1 MVELRTPKGT
11 RDYNPLEQRVFNDL
25 IEKITEIFKLHG
37 AVNID
42 TPTFELRELLLNKYG
57 EESKL
62 IFNLEDQGGDICSLR
77 YDLTVSFARYLAANK
92 IQKIKRYQIGKV
104 FRRDNPSFAKGRLR
118 EFFQCDFD
126 IAGSYKSMVSDAET
140 ICIVAECLR
149 QMNLG
154 SFKIKINHRSILN
167 AMVLSAGVSPKLF
180 GTVCSSLDKLDKM
193 EFKYIAEE
201 LKSKGLNDTQ
211 VEFLKNYVYLKG
223 KEDLI
228 NNLKNDI
235 LYKHEEG
242 SRGIN
247 ELELLLSYLNIY
259 KLSDSVEFDL
269 SLARGLDYYTGIIF
283 EAVFDNYKELG
294 SVAGGGRYDNL
305 VSSILP
311 QNSSLNVPCIGFSF
325 GLTRILPLMLK
336 NTEIKNISNIKVYVT
351 SSGSLLLEERMKVLR
366 ELWSNKIA
374 SETFYTNKFNFNN
387 ALEHV
392 QKNDIPYLLV
402 LGENELKMGKYKLLY
417 GEQKKEKL
425 EDSLNNLILFIQK

>member
-1 MVELRTPKGT
+1 MIELRTPKGT

-126 IAGSYKSMVSDAET
+126 IAGSYKSMVADAET

-201 LKSKGLNDTQ
+201 LKSKGLNDKQ
-211 VEFLKNYVYLKG
+211 VE
-223 KEDLI
+223 
-228 NNLKNDI
+228 
-235 LYKHEEG
+235 
-242 SRGIN
+242 
-247 ELELLLSYLNIY
+247 
-259 KLSDSVEFDL
+259 
-269 SLARGLDYYTGIIF
+269 
-283 EAVFDNYKELG
+283 
-294 SVAGGGRYDNL
+294 
-305 VSSILP
+305 
-311 QNSSLNVPCIGFSF
+311 
-325 GLTRILPLMLK
+325 
-336 NTEIKNISNIKVYVT
+336 
-351 SSGSLLLEERMKVLR
+351 
-366 ELWSNKIA
+366 
-374 SETFYTNKFNFNN
+374 
-387 ALEHV
+387 
-392 QKNDIPYLLV
+392 
-402 LGENELKMGKYKLLY
+402 
-417 GEQKKEKL
+417 
-425 EDSLNNLILFIQK
+425 